1 MSEERQLNEQ
11 DLEDGTLLKAAVYAF
26 AQERTQE
33 NLIRILML
41 LRDSYVWIPCNAILA
56 NRDQEFLKNMLES
69 TSDDPASLVGKEFSN
84 QEAIRLVPDILQNG
98 DKYFFPAFSG
108 IEEMGEYGQ
117 HFSKVQKHF
126 LEAAILARN
135 NEKSVEGIVIN
146 AFSEPLVVPWSLI
159 EIIEKMPSA
168 FVSEEETEHA

>member
-1 MSEERQLNEQ
+1 MSDGRLLTEQ
-11 DLEDGTLLKAAVYAF
+11 DLEDGTLLKAAVHAF
-26 AQERTQE
+26 TQERTEE

-41 LRDSYVWIPCNAILA
+41 LRDSYVWIPCNAVLA
-56 NRDQEFLKNMLES
+56 NTDQEFLKSMVKG
-69 TSDDPASLVGKEFSN
+69 TSDDPESLIGKEFSN

-98 DKYFFPAFSG
+98 DKYYFPGFSSA
-108 IEEMGEYGQ
+108 EEMGEYGQ

-126 LEAAILARN
+126 LDASILARN

-146 AFSEPLVVPWSLI
+146 AFSEPMTVPWSLI

-168 FVSEEETEHA
+168 FVSEEEMEHE